1 MFRDVPRRCI
11 CVTSWWKRL
20 SSAQT
25 FRKFRTSRSRL
36 RDQAGALRAAAGIR
50 DPMTL
55 MTRLCVRIL
64 TLTEPTARKASWRRG
79 KERREEDE
87 RSKSGDGW
95 PEKER
100 EEEREE
106 RKRES
111 ILQRT
116 TSGGNK
122 RLLEASRGEEE
133 VAVRWRGPFS
143 SRGDD
148 LPYN

>member
-1 MFRDVPRRCI
+1 MFGDVPRRCI
-11 CVTSWWKRL
+11 CVTSRRKRL
-20 SSAQT
+20 VSRHSG
-25 FRKFRTSRSRL
+25 KSGTSRSRPE
-36 RDQAGALRAAAGIR
+36 DQAGALRAAAGIK

-55 MTRLCVRIL
+55 MTRLCVRYIDANWTDREKGEL
-64 TLTEPTARKASWRRG
+64 KARERRTRRAQR
-79 KERREEDE
+79 RREEQKWRCWAE
-87 RSKSGDGW
+87 G
-95 PEKER
+95 ER
-100 EEEREE
+100 EGPSEG
-106 RKRES
+106 ES
-111 ILQRT
+111 ILRRT